1 MANKFIEKIDPQRF
15 NDLISAAR
23 QRIYLSL
30 PNIHQEFADALLK
43 AKSTVED
50 ISITLDISES
60 NFRNGYGN
68 IDAIDKLKKGGISI
82 FESPQSMVS
91 FFICDDNA
99 YFIFPESRIFAYDDI
114 GNNAVKMDPLTQVHL
129 IEYFFPT
136 HADRINDRQEEIKQT
151 VKKASEKYVK
161 FVKETIED
169 IEEPK
174 NKINVVPLDIK
185 NLDAVREKLKE
196 NPPTHPDLQRQIQT
210 YTAKIQFAE
219 LNFEGS
225 NLHIQKVEIPPEAMP
240 FKDEKIKQALETKM
254 RLFDDLVP
262 NENFEE
268 FFRLKDKV
276 KEVRKKYCVPI
287 TSRKKSIVA
296 VSNKEPFRK
305 QIKRIQEK
313 ISNLNKSIPMYLD
326 EEILKSKKRIR
337 KELESFLKENPPEEI
352 INYEQGLFDDKVDDI
367 ISKILNSIK
376 YPDPQKIISGIGLKI
391 NFYDLTLEDFKD
403 DDFLKELAD
412 REIMKKGE
420 IEEIVSIRKAF
431 GTKE

>member
-225 NLHIQKVEIPPEAMP
+225 NLHIKKVKIPPRAMP
-240 FKDEKIKQALETKM
+240 FKDEKIKKALETKM
-254 RLFDDLVP
+254 RLFDDLES
-262 NENFEE
+262 NESVKE
-268 FFRLKDKV
+268 FFSLKNEV
-276 KEVRKKYCVPI
+276 KEVRKNYCVPI

-296 VSNKEPFRK
+296 VSDKEPFRK
-305 QIKRIQEK
+305 QIKKIQDK
-313 ISNLNKSIPMYLD
+313 ISNLNTSIPMYLD

-337 KELESFLKENPPEEI
+337 EVF
-352 INYEQGLFDDKVDDI
+352 
-367 ISKILNSIK
+367 
-376 YPDPQKIISGIGLKI
+376 
-391 NFYDLTLEDFKD
+391 
-403 DDFLKELAD
+403 
-412 REIMKKGE
+412 
-420 IEEIVSIRKAF
+420 
-431 GTKE
+431 

>member
-1 MANKFIEKIDPQRF
+1 MPNKFIEKIDPQRF

-30 PNIHQEFADALLK
+30 PNIHKEFADALLK
-43 AKSTVED
+43 AKSTVEN

-68 IDAIDKLKKGGISI
+68 IEAIDKLKKGGINI
-82 FESPQSMVS
+82 FESPQNMVS

-99 YFIFPESRIFAYDDI
+99 YFVFPESRIFAYDDI

-136 HADRINDRQEEIKQT
+136 HADRINDRQEKIKQT
-151 VKKASEKYVK
+151 AKKASEKYVK
-161 FVKETIED
+161 FVKETIDD

-174 NKINVVPLDIK
+174 NKINVVPLDIENFNK
-185 NLDAVREKLKE
+185 VRKKLQE
-196 NPPTHPDLQRQIQT
+196 NPPMHPDLQRQIQT

-225 NLHIQKVEIPPEAMP
+225 NLHTQKVEIPPQAMP
-240 FKDEKIKQALETKM
+240 FKDEEIKQALETKM
-254 RLFDDLVP
+254 RLFNNLASIG
-262 NENFEE
+262 E
-268 FFRLKDKV
+268 FRKFFSLKDKV
-276 KEVRKKYCVPI
+276 KEVREKYCVPI
-287 TSRKKSIVA
+287 TSRKKSIIA
-296 VSNKEPFRK
+296 VSDKESFRK
-305 QIKRIQEK
+305 QIKEIQGE
-313 ISNLNKSIPMYLD
+313 IFELNKRIPQHLD
-326 EEILKSKKRIR
+326 GEILKSKKRIR
-337 KELESFLKENPPEEI
+337 EELRDFLKTNPPEEI
-352 INYEQGLFDDKVDDI
+352 INYQQNLFDDKVDDI

-376 YPDPQKIISGIGLKI
+376 YPDPQKIISRIGLKI

-403 DDFLKELAD
+403 DDFLNELAD

>member
-1 MANKFIEKIDPQRF
+1 MENKFIEKIDPQRF
-15 NDLISAAR
+15 NDLISAAK

-30 PNIHQEFADALLK
+30 PNIHEEFADALLK

-68 IDAIDKLKKGGISI
+68 IEAIDKLKKGGISI
-82 FESPQSMVS
+82 FESPQNMVS

-151 VKKASEKYVK
+151 VKKESEKYIK
-161 FVKETIED
+161 FVEETIED

-185 NLDAVREKLKE
+185 NLDAVRGKLKE
-196 NPPTHPDLQRQIQT
+196 NPPIHPDLQRQIQT

-225 NLHIQKVEIPPEAMP
+225 NLHIQKVEIPPQAMP
-240 FKDEKIKQALETKM
+240 FKDEKIKQSLETKM
-254 RLFDDLVP
+254 RLFNNLASID
-262 NENFEE
+262 EFEE
-268 FFRLKDKV
+268 FFSLKDKV
-276 KEVRKKYCVPI
+276 KKVRKNYCVPI
-287 TSRKKSIVA
+287 TSRKKSIIA
-296 VSNKEPFRK
+296 VSDKESFRK
-305 QIKRIQEK
+305 QIKEIQVK
-313 ISNLNKSIPMYLD
+313 IFELNKKIPQYLD
-326 EEILKSKKRIR
+326 GEILKSKKRIR
-337 KELESFLKENPPEEI
+337 EELGSFLKANPPEAI

-367 ISKILNSIK
+367 VSKILNKIK
-376 YPDPQKIISGIGLKI
+376 YPDPQKIICGIGLRI
-391 NFYDLTLEDFKD
+391 NFYDLTFEDFKD